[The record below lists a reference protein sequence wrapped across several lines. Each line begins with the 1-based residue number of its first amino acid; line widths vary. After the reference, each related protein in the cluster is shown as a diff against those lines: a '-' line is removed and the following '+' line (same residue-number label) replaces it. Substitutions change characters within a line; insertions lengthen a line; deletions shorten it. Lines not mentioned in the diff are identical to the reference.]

1 MKQHIITLL
10 LLLCGYFLHA
20 QEYIS
25 ISPNPCTIE
34 QEGGT
39 YTFAVE
45 YTPSPDS
52 LDRLDF
58 INYSSSSAQ
67 INSVTQSGS
76 KELTI
81 TFNANSNP
89 SLINGTMTVYFI
101 DPRDR
106 SNQIYGTLSFAQQA
120 GNPDYTLKIAPTSVS
135 FNAQGG
141 SQTFQVSYVY
151 MQEPV
156 QLTYLGSTGL
166 PDGCTITAKT
176 NGVIELSCSRNSSN
190 IARNATITLKYA
202 NPLNSTSPITVSF
215 SLQQDGLDY
224 SLVLDPNSLSI
235 SPSGESFIIHASIA
249 PYDTAYVIHLHTIEG
264 LPNNVSWEAW
274 DNGGGFIITFPANMT
289 GQALSGVATV
299 AFTDPQSTDALL
311 YTNLSYEQPSYTIPT
326 QEDSKVIEY
335 TYRNESGN
343 SYNTSV
349 NHLDGLG
356 RTIQMVN
363 VGASPQGGDL
373 ISFVTYDCMGRSDS
387 VSYLPYVR
395 TTSGIGRDATP
406 VSSQHTFYAQKFGSN
421 AANYAKNLKR
431 YDRGL
436 GLVEVANTPGEAH
449 NLTSGYY
456 TRYTYRLNT
465 TADAIKRY
473 VVLTNGSLQSQ
484 GVYEADQLTVY
495 RTLNAQDGNSSQQQ
509 ENLEYTDAL
518 GRTIASEVRVS
529 DQDRRITYYVYD
541 DLNRLRYILPPMADT
556 YDCSTPKTA
565 QQLGDY
571 CYYSEYDE
579 RGNIIKSQ
587 NPGAEYSLAIY
598 DRRGRLAMSQSGKQR
613 INNEWSFT
621 KYDVFDRPVL
631 SGIITGGTYESH
643 KAALDAATV
652 FYEERGT
659 TVHGYTNQSY
669 PSVPNANS
677 YLTVTYYDDYD
688 WLAANDPH
696 AFSTADALGQTH
708 TTDVVGLTTGVKNK
722 VLGISTDQWLTT
734 VTYYDHKY
742 QTIQAISDL
751 YPSGTE
757 ITSNTHDFL
766 GNVTQTKVKQSVGG
780 STYEYNKWF
789 NYDNFGR
796 LLSIQ
801 QQITGDASNGK
812 VTLASYTYDNL
823 GNVASKSI
831 HNGAETETYTY
842 DLNGRVIASTSPS
855 FSYTLDYEQSDL
867 PGATPR
873 LDGQIT
879 ALRWGAGQTPN
890 RAYAYTY
897 DPVGQLSAAAY
908 KTATNGTWSASN
920 AYAEKNLTYDRHGN
934 IKTLQRT
941 DANGSVLHELSDMT
955 YTGNKLQS
963 LKLNGGSPVNYAYD
977 QNGNITSDGRRGVTI
992 NYNILNF
999 PEQIIAGNQQVSYI
1013 YSAAG
1018 EKLATN
1024 ANGSLTYYR
1033 SVMVYGND
1041 NKLLH
1046 ILTPE
1051 GTVSRTEGSAGT
1063 SYTYN
1068 YFKKDQIGSTRAVL
1082 SAVGNSLQNVQS
1094 TDYYPFGLAYS
1105 TNNLNKNKY
1114 LFSGKELQDA
1124 SIGGTILGLYDFGA
1138 RQYDPVIGRW
1148 MSIDLLANK
1157 FPDVSPFVYCL
1168 NNPINLVDLYGLEP
1182 IEDSTDTNWWNKIHY
1197 LMNIEISAYNSL
1209 NTALYETIN
1218 PTRAELLMW
1227 YVISHSMGLEF
1238 RNNIGNN
1245 NNPISP
1251 DGGAPSAGNR
1261 IGNNA
1266 KSAKNKLSLRQKLIN
1281 KSELFRKQLINQI
1294 MERIN
1299 RTGRLT
1305 FRDATLLW
1313 RYGYGQDVTVDI
1325 NTIDLSRVNLFDI
1338 KNGKISVNLFGHK
1351 HFHNLNDGL
1360 VYGTI
1365 TLIQSKENPF
1375 EFKGADDRYDFD
1387 IQLDGSVLRNIGTTF
1402 GHEVG
1407 GWGGTPFTIHFEG
1420 TVKITR

>member
-1 MKQHIITLL
+1 M
-10 LLLCGYFLHA
+10 
-20 QEYIS
+20 
-25 ISPNPCTIE
+25 
-34 QEGGT
+34 
-39 YTFAVE
+39 
-45 YTPSPDS
+45 
-52 LDRLDF
+52 
-58 INYSSSSAQ
+58 
-67 INSVTQSGS
+67 
-76 KELTI
+76 
-81 TFNANSNP
+81 
-89 SLINGTMTVYFI
+89 
-101 DPRDR
+101 
-106 SNQIYGTLSFAQQA
+106 
-120 GNPDYTLKIAPTSVS
+120 
-135 FNAQGG
+135 
-141 SQTFQVSYVY
+141 
-151 MQEPV
+151 
-156 QLTYLGSTGL
+156 
-166 PDGCTITAKT
+166 
-176 NGVIELSCSRNSSN
+176 
-190 IARNATITLKYA
+190 
-202 NPLNSTSPITVSF
+202 
-215 SLQQDGLDY
+215 
-224 SLVLDPNSLSI
+224 
-235 SPSGESFIIHASIA
+235 
-249 PYDTAYVIHLHTIEG
+249 
-264 LPNNVSWEAW
+264 
-274 DNGGGFIITFPANMT
+274 
-289 GQALSGVATV
+289 
-299 AFTDPQSTDALL
+299 
-311 YTNLSYEQPSYTIPT
+311 
-326 QEDSKVIEY
+326 
-335 TYRNESGN
+335 
-343 SYNTSV
+343 
-349 NHLDGLG
+349 
-356 RTIQMVN
+356 
-363 VGASPQGGDL
+363 
-373 ISFVTYDCMGRSDS
+373 
-387 VSYLPYVR
+387 
-395 TTSGIGRDATP
+395 
-406 VSSQHTFYAQKFGSN
+406 
-421 AANYAKNLKR
+421 
-431 YDRGL
+431 
-436 GLVEVANTPGEAH
+436 
-449 NLTSGYY
+449 
-456 TRYTYRLNT
+456 
-465 TADAIKRY
+465 
-473 VVLTNGSLQSQ
+473 
-484 GVYEADQLTVY
+484 
-495 RTLNAQDGNSSQQQ
+495 
-509 ENLEYTDAL
+509 
-518 GRTIASEVRVS
+518 
-529 DQDRRITYYVYD
+529 
-541 DLNRLRYILPPMADT
+541 
-556 YDCSTPKTA
+556 
-565 QQLGDY
+565 
-571 CYYSEYDE
+571 
-579 RGNIIKSQ
+579 
-587 NPGAEYSLAIY
+587 
-598 DRRGRLAMSQSGKQR
+598 
-613 INNEWSFT
+613 
-621 KYDVFDRPVL
+621 
-631 SGIITGGTYESH
+631 
-643 KAALDAATV
+643 
-652 FYEERGT
+652 
-659 TVHGYTNQSY
+659 
-669 PSVPNANS
+669 
-677 YLTVTYYDDYD
+677 
-688 WLAANDPH
+688 
-696 AFSTADALGQTH
+696 
-708 TTDVVGLTTGVKNK
+708 
-722 VLGISTDQWLTT
+722 GISTDQWLTT
-734 VTYYDHKY
+734 VTYYDQKY

-801 QQITGDASNGK
+801 QQITGDATNGK

-941 DANGSVLHELSDMT
+941 DANGSILHELSDMT

-963 LKLNGGSPVNYAYD
+963 LKLNGGSSVNYAYD

-999 PEQIIAGNQQVSYI
+999 PEQIIAGDQQVSYI

-1063 SYTYN
+1063 NYTYN

-1082 SAVGNSLQNVQS
+1082 SAVGNTLQNVQS

-1305 FRDATLLW
+1305 FADATLLW

-1325 NTIDLSRVNLFDI
+1325 NTIDLSRVRLSHI
-1338 KNGKISVNLFGHK
+1338 KDGKIPVNLFGHK

-1375 EFKGADDRYDFD
+1375 EFEGDNDRYDFD
-1387 IQLDGSVLRNIGTTF
+1387 IQLDGSVLRNIGTTL
-1402 GHEVG
+1402 GHGVG
-1407 GWGGTPFTIHFEG
+1407 GWGGTPFTIKFEG
-1420 TVKITR
+1420 KVQITR

>member
-387 VSYLPYVR
+387 VTYLPYIR

-465 TADAIKRY
+465 TTDAIKRY

-484 GVYEADQLTVY
+484 GVYEANQLTVY

-722 VLGISTDQWLTT
+722 VLGISTDQWLIT

-999 PEQIIAGNQQVSYI
+999 PEQIIAGDQQVSYI

-1041 NKLLH
+1041 NKLLY

-1148 MSIDLLANK
+1148 MTQDRFASKYAQI
-1157 FPDVSPFVYCL
+1157 SPYTYCA
-1168 NNPINLVDLYGLEP
+1168 NNPILFTDPTGDTLTAEQQFIDFMMNSFREVFGAKADRLYYDENGNLQLDG
-1182 IEDSTDTNWWNKIHY
+1182 
-1197 LMNIEISAYNSL
+1197 
-1209 NTALYETIN
+1209 TA
-1218 PTRAELLMW
+1218 R
-1227 YVISHSMGLEF
+1227 EF
-1238 RNNIGNN
+1238 REGLTYDQQQAFNGLYDIMTRPNRVSVAYG
-1245 NNPISP
+1245 
-1251 DGGAPSAGNR
+1251 DTYAFPSN
-1261 IGNNA
+1261 
-1266 KSAKNKLSLRQKLIN
+1266 
-1281 KSELFRKQLINQI
+1281 
-1294 MERIN
+1294 
-1299 RTGRLT
+1299 
-1305 FRDATLLW
+1305 
-1313 RYGYGQDVTVDI
+1313 
-1325 NTIDLSRVNLFDI
+1325 
-1338 KNGKISVNLFGHK
+1338 NGKITDVVNAYGGGVYSTIDQIIVIAEHPTPIDVWMDMEPYIFVEVKQTRTSLLFHEIGEANMGASPIGVVYYRGDIITYENYVRRII
-1351 HFHNLNDGL
+1351 NLPLRPTDMEHSK
-1360 VYGTI
+1360 TI
-1365 TLIQSKENPF
+1365 KSFIPK
-1375 EFKGADDRYDFD
+1375 
-1387 IQLDGSVLRNIGTTF
+1387 
-1402 GHEVG
+1402 
-1407 GWGGTPFTIHFEG
+1407 
-1420 TVKITR
+1420 

>member
-387 VSYLPYVR
+387 VTYLPYIR

-465 TADAIKRY
+465 TTDAIKRY

-484 GVYEADQLTVY
+484 GVYEANQLTVY

-613 INNEWSFT
+613 VNNEWSFT

-734 VTYYDHKY
+734 VTYYDQKY

-1063 SYTYN
+1063 NYTYN

-1082 SAVGNSLQNVQS
+1082 SAVGNTLQNVQS

-1148 MSIDLLANK
+1148 MAQDPANQHA
-1157 FPDVSPFVYCL
+1157 SPYIYCS
-1168 NNPINLVDLYGLEP
+1168 NNPIALIDPSGMKDTSIMIGGFTYWLREDEFGNYSFSIFGQIGRVEDRSGRDITDEVYQSLTSFLDLELQEFAFLRLGFKIGDYGIQGLTTKISGSYRYTSIGGLFTKGRGNILGYFDPEVSIAHIAPSLVYEKD
-1182 IEDSTDTNWWNKIHY
+1182 DNWRASWKLLAVLTHELLHGVHHY
-1197 LMNIEISAYNSL
+1197 YNGSDYNSVL
-1209 NTALYETIN
+1209 SETACYEASCNIYLKGWLFNDMYQTYLTAQEAGYTLYENKTVLTNAFYPSHWVKPINYPKPWEFSDKTI
-1218 PTRAELLMW
+1218 
-1227 YVISHSMGLEF
+1227 F
-1238 RNNIGNN
+1238 
-1245 NNPISP
+1245 
-1251 DGGAPSAGNR
+1251 
-1261 IGNNA
+1261 
-1266 KSAKNKLSLRQKLIN
+1266 
-1281 KSELFRKQLINQI
+1281 NQY
-1294 MERIN
+1294 
-1299 RTGRLT
+1299 
-1305 FRDATLLW
+1305 F
-1313 RYGYGQDVTVDI
+1313 
-1325 NTIDLSRVNLFDI
+1325 
-1338 KNGKISVNLFGHK
+1338 
-1351 HFHNLNDGL
+1351 
-1360 VYGTI
+1360 
-1365 TLIQSKENPF
+1365 
-1375 EFKGADDRYDFD
+1375 
-1387 IQLDGSVLRNIGTTF
+1387 
-1402 GHEVG
+1402 
-1407 GWGGTPFTIHFEG
+1407 
-1420 TVKITR
+1420 

>member
-1 MKQHIITLL
+1 M
-10 LLLCGYFLHA
+10 
-20 QEYIS
+20 
-25 ISPNPCTIE
+25 
-34 QEGGT
+34 
-39 YTFAVE
+39 
-45 YTPSPDS
+45 
-52 LDRLDF
+52 
-58 INYSSSSAQ
+58 
-67 INSVTQSGS
+67 
-76 KELTI
+76 
-81 TFNANSNP
+81 
-89 SLINGTMTVYFI
+89 
-101 DPRDR
+101 
-106 SNQIYGTLSFAQQA
+106 
-120 GNPDYTLKIAPTSVS
+120 
-135 FNAQGG
+135 
-141 SQTFQVSYVY
+141 
-151 MQEPV
+151 
-156 QLTYLGSTGL
+156 
-166 PDGCTITAKT
+166 
-176 NGVIELSCSRNSSN
+176 
-190 IARNATITLKYA
+190 
-202 NPLNSTSPITVSF
+202 
-215 SLQQDGLDY
+215 
-224 SLVLDPNSLSI
+224 
-235 SPSGESFIIHASIA
+235 
-249 PYDTAYVIHLHTIEG
+249 
-264 LPNNVSWEAW
+264 
-274 DNGGGFIITFPANMT
+274 
-289 GQALSGVATV
+289 
-299 AFTDPQSTDALL
+299 
-311 YTNLSYEQPSYTIPT
+311 
-326 QEDSKVIEY
+326 
-335 TYRNESGN
+335 
-343 SYNTSV
+343 
-349 NHLDGLG
+349 
-356 RTIQMVN
+356 
-363 VGASPQGGDL
+363 
-373 ISFVTYDCMGRSDS
+373 
-387 VSYLPYVR
+387 
-395 TTSGIGRDATP
+395 
-406 VSSQHTFYAQKFGSN
+406 
-421 AANYAKNLKR
+421 
-431 YDRGL
+431 
-436 GLVEVANTPGEAH
+436 ANTPGEAH

-734 VTYYDHKY
+734 VTYYDQKY

-801 QQITGDASNGK
+801 QQITGDATNGK

-1041 NKLLH
+1041 NKLLY

-1082 SAVGNSLQNVQS
+1082 SAVGNTLQNVQS

-1148 MSIDLLANK
+1148 LKQDRYACKYASI
-1157 FPDVSPFVYCL
+1157 SPYTYCA
-1168 NNPINLVDLYGLEP
+1168 NNPILFTDPTGDTLTAEQQFIDFMMNSFREVFGAKADRLYYDENGNLQLDG
-1182 IEDSTDTNWWNKIHY
+1182 
-1197 LMNIEISAYNSL
+1197 
-1209 NTALYETIN
+1209 TA
-1218 PTRAELLMW
+1218 R
-1227 YVISHSMGLEF
+1227 EF
-1238 RNNIGNN
+1238 REGLTYDQQQAFNGLYDIMTRPNRVSVAYG
-1245 NNPISP
+1245 
-1251 DGGAPSAGNR
+1251 DTYAFPSN
-1261 IGNNA
+1261 
-1266 KSAKNKLSLRQKLIN
+1266 
-1281 KSELFRKQLINQI
+1281 
-1294 MERIN
+1294 
-1299 RTGRLT
+1299 
-1305 FRDATLLW
+1305 
-1313 RYGYGQDVTVDI
+1313 
-1325 NTIDLSRVNLFDI
+1325 
-1338 KNGKISVNLFGHK
+1338 NGKITDVVNAYGGGVYSTIDQIIVIAEHPTPIDVWMDMEPYIFVEVKQTRTSLLFHEIGEANMGASPIGVVYYRGDIITYENYVRRII
-1351 HFHNLNDGL
+1351 NLPLRPTDMEHSK
-1360 VYGTI
+1360 TI
-1365 TLIQSKENPF
+1365 KSFIPK
-1375 EFKGADDRYDFD
+1375 
-1387 IQLDGSVLRNIGTTF
+1387 
-1402 GHEVG
+1402 
-1407 GWGGTPFTIHFEG
+1407 
-1420 TVKITR
+1420 